1 MDRGRLPVAPL
12 YADVQA
18 YCSHVNI
25 YCKEGTSVVPFSMTP
40 SFLRHLV
47 IAASVTSGSEL
58 ERRAKKLFNSQVE
71 PTQKKRE
78 GYNLV
83 PRVFSLSKMA
93 VAGQLLPP
101 YWKARRPWG
110 RGWEGNCKDFWK
122 CYWGC
127 TGQLLGNFYHL
138 SIMSQATVPD
148 FP

>member
-1 MDRGRLPVAPL
+1 MAPL
-12 YADVQA
+12 YADVRA
-18 YCSHVNI
+18 HCSHI
-25 YCKEGTSVVPFSMTP
+25 HRARLLSS

-47 IAASVTSGSEL
+47 IATSVTSGSEL

-101 YWKARRPWG
+101 Y
-110 RGWEGNCKDFWK
+110 
-122 CYWGC
+122 
-127 TGQLLGNFYHL
+127 
-138 SIMSQATVPD
+138 
-148 FP
+148 

>member
-25 YCKEGTSVVPFSMTP
+25 YCKEGTSVVLFSMTP
-40 SFLRHLV
+40 LFLRHLV
-47 IAASVTSGSEL
+47 IATSATSGSEL

-93 VAGQLLPP
+93 VAGQLPPP
-101 YWKARRPWG
+101 Y
-110 RGWEGNCKDFWK
+110 
-122 CYWGC
+122 
-127 TGQLLGNFYHL
+127 
-138 SIMSQATVPD
+138 
-148 FP
+148 